1 LGNIKPDDVI
11 PLETLRFGLRGDTFA
26 MFTPT
31 TGCLPLPM
39 RMMVEDLAA
48 DPRRNGFPQFT
59 GSTAI
64 FDQ

>member
-1 LGNIKPDDVI
+1 MNH
-11 PLETLRFGLRGDTFA
+11 GLIALGDTFA

-31 TGCLPLPM
+31 MGCPPLPM
-39 RMMVEDLAA
+39 RMTVEDLAA
-48 DPRRNGFPQFT
+48 DRRRIGFPQFA